1 MIQHRVTFSRRPA
14 ALMPPEVIGAADFDS
29 LDAATAAGQRWV
41 DEDPILHRYEIELR
55 AGPNGPAS
63 RSLELPD

>member
-29 LDAATAAGQRWV
+29 LDAAGAAGQRWV
-41 DEDPILHRYEIELR
+41 EEDPILHRYEIELR
-55 AGPNGPAS
+55 TAPDGPAS
-63 RSLELPD
+63 RSLQLPD